1 MTQYKKISDS
11 TGDLFHDLWK
21 KFDNKV
27 FLDSINLIK
36 KRIKVNK
43 FHNEQFKNKV
53 VLDVG
58 CGSGRWCVLA
68 KQLGAK
74 KVIGVDSSKKNVS
87 YNNKKFKNIKF
98 VYGDNTNLKIENNF
112 SDITISQ
119 GVIHHTVDV
128 FKSLSELIRVTKK
141 NGKILLLVYGEHGFR
156 WSLIKRLRPICQL
169 IGKKKLIKS
178 MEKSKFTSNTIK
190 NFVDDLF
197 VPIQVQLDLNHL
209 QEYLKTKK
217 VKKIKIW
224 SKNKTFDHEQD
235 INSYLVEFNKLKKI
249 FTNLENKFYR
259 NLSLKI
265 INSYISDLKLC
276 LSSKITNKD
285 RKFIIIGQGNHRL
298 EITK

>member
-21 KFDNKV
+21 KFNNKI

-36 KRIKVNK
+36 KRIKINK

-276 LSSKITNKD
+276 LSSKITSRNK
-285 RKFIIIGQGNHRL
+285 RFIVIGQGNHRL

>member
-1 MTQYKKISDS
+1 MTKYKKISDA

-21 KFDNKV
+21 KFNNKV
-27 FLDSINLIK
+27 FLDSINLIE
-36 KRIKVNK
+36 KRIKINK

-74 KVIGVDSSKKNVS
+74 KVIGVDSSKKNVR

-119 GVIHHTVDV
+119 GVIHHTIDV

-169 IGKKKLIKS
+169 IGKKKINK
-178 MEKSKFTSNTIK
+178 I
-190 NFVDDLF
+190 
-197 VPIQVQLDLNHL
+197 HG
-209 QEYLKTKK
+209 KK
-217 VKKIKIW
+217 
-224 SKNKTFDHEQD
+224 
-235 INSYLVEFNKLKKI
+235 
-249 FTNLENKFYR
+249 
-259 NLSLKI
+259 
-265 INSYISDLKLC
+265 
-276 LSSKITNKD
+276 
-285 RKFIIIGQGNHRL
+285 
-298 EITK
+298 

>member
-74 KVIGVDSSKKNVS
+74 KVVGVDSSKKNVS

-98 VYGDNTNLKIENNF
+98 VYGDNTNLKIKNNF

-128 FKSLSELIRVTKK
+128 FKSLSELIRVTKT

-276 LSSKITNKD
+276 LSSKITNKNK
-285 RKFIIIGQGNHRL
+285 KFIIIGQGNHRL

>member
-21 KFDNKV
+21 KFNNKI

-36 KRIKVNK
+36 KRIKINK

-74 KVIGVDSSKKNVS
+74 KVIGVDSSKKNVR

-119 GVIHHTVDV
+119 GVIHHTIDV

>member
-1 MTQYKKISDS
+1 MTQLKKISDS

-21 KFDNKV
+21 KFNNKV

-43 FHNEQFKNKV
+43 FHSEQFKNKI

-128 FKSLSELIRVTKK
+128 FKSLSELLRVTKK

-169 IGKKKLIKS
+169 IGKKKLIES
-178 MEKSKFTSNTIK
+178 MKKSKFTSNTIK

-209 QEYLKTKK
+209 QEYLKDKK
-217 VKKIKIW
+217 VKNIKIW

-235 INSYLVEFNKLKKI
+235 INSYLIEFNKLKKI

-259 NLSLKI
+259 KLSLKI

-276 LSSKITNKD
+276 LSSKIKSKNK
-285 RKFIIIGQGNHRL
+285 RFIVIGQGNHRL

>member
-1 MTQYKKISDS
+1 MTKYKKISDA

-21 KFDNKV
+21 KFNNKV
-27 FLDSINLIK
+27 FLDSINLIE
-36 KRIKVNK
+36 KRIKINK

-74 KVIGVDSSKKNVS
+74 KVIGVDSSKKNVR

-119 GVIHHTVDV
+119 GVIHHTIDV

-276 LSSKITNKD
+276 LSSKITSRNK
-285 RKFIIIGQGNHRL
+285 RFIVIGQGNHRL

>member
-74 KVIGVDSSKKNVS
+74 KVVGVDSSKKNVS

-119 GVIHHTVDV
+119 GVIHHTIDV

-265 INSYISDLKLC
+265 INNYISDLKLC
-276 LSSKITNKD
+276 LSSKITSRNK
-285 RKFIIIGQGNHRL
+285 RFIVIGQGNHRL

>member
-74 KVIGVDSSKKNVS
+74 KVVGVDSSKKNVS

-98 VYGDNTNLKIENNF
+98 VYGDNTNLKIKNNF

-265 INSYISDLKLC
+265 INSYTSDLKLC
-276 LSSKITNKD
+276 LSSKITNKNK
-285 RKFIIIGQGNHRL
+285 KFIIIGQGNHRL

>member
-36 KRIKVNK
+36 KRIKINK

-74 KVIGVDSSKKNVS
+74 KVIGVDSSKKNVR

>member
-98 VYGDNTNLKIENNF
+98 VYGDNTNLKIKNNF

-276 LSSKITNKD
+276 LSSKITNKNK
-285 RKFIIIGQGNHRL
+285 KFIIIGQGNHRL

>member
-1 MTQYKKISDS
+1 
-11 TGDLFHDLWK
+11 
-21 KFDNKV
+21 
-27 FLDSINLIK
+27 
-36 KRIKVNK
+36 
-43 FHNEQFKNKV
+43 
-53 VLDVG
+53 
-58 CGSGRWCVLA
+58 
-68 KQLGAK
+68 
-74 KVIGVDSSKKNVS
+74 
-87 YNNKKFKNIKF
+87 
-98 VYGDNTNLKIENNF
+98 
-112 SDITISQ
+112 
-119 GVIHHTVDV
+119 
-128 FKSLSELIRVTKK
+128 
-141 NGKILLLVYGEHGFR
+141 
-156 WSLIKRLRPICQL
+156 
-169 IGKKKLIKS
+169 

-265 INSYISDLKLC
+265 INNYISDLKLC
-276 LSSKITNKD
+276 LSSKITSRNK
-285 RKFIIIGQGNHRL
+285 RFIVIGQGNHRL

>member
-169 IGKKKLIKS
+169 IGKKKLIRS

-259 NLSLKI
+259 KLSLKI

-276 LSSKITNKD
+276 LSSKITSRNK
-285 RKFIIIGQGNHRL
+285 RFIVIGQGNHRL

>member
-74 KVIGVDSSKKNVS
+74 KVVGVDSSKKNVS

-98 VYGDNTNLKIENNF
+98 VYGDNTNLKIKNNF

-235 INSYLVEFNKLKKI
+235 INSYLVEFNKLK
-249 FTNLENKFYR
+249 
-259 NLSLKI
+259 
-265 INSYISDLKLC
+265 SDWQE
-276 LSSKITNKD
+276 TD
-285 RKFIIIGQGNHRL
+285 PF
-298 EITK
+298 

>member
-74 KVIGVDSSKKNVS
+74 KVIGVDSSKKNVR

-119 GVIHHTVDV
+119 GVIHHTIDV

-276 LSSKITNKD
+276 LSSKITSRNK
-285 RKFIIIGQGNHRL
+285 RFIVIGQGNHRL

>member
-74 KVIGVDSSKKNVS
+74 KVVGVDSSKKNVS

-98 VYGDNTNLKIENNF
+98 VYGDNTNLKIKNNF

-276 LSSKITNKD
+276 LSSKITNKNK
-285 RKFIIIGQGNHRL
+285 KFIIIGQGNHRL

>member
-74 KVIGVDSSKKNVS
+74 KVIGVDSSKKNVR

>member
-21 KFDNKV
+21 KFNNKI

-36 KRIKVNK
+36 KRIKINK

-74 KVIGVDSSKKNVS
+74 KVIGVDSSKKNVR

-276 LSSKITNKD
+276 LSSKITSRNK
-285 RKFIIIGQGNHRL
+285 RFIVIGQGNHRL

>member
-1 MTQYKKISDS
+1 MTKYKKISDA

-21 KFDNKV
+21 KFNNKV
-27 FLDSINLIK
+27 FLDSINLIE
-36 KRIKVNK
+36 KRIKINK

-74 KVIGVDSSKKNVS
+74 KVIGVDSSKKNVR

-119 GVIHHTVDV
+119 GVIHHTIDV

-265 INSYISDLKLC
+265 INNYISDLKLC
-276 LSSKITNKD
+276 LSSKITSRNK
-285 RKFIIIGQGNHRL
+285 RFIVIGQGNHRL

>member
-74 KVIGVDSSKKNVS
+74 KVIGVDSSKKNVR

-119 GVIHHTVDV
+119 GVIHHTIDV

-265 INSYISDLKLC
+265 INNYISDLKLC
-276 LSSKITNKD
+276 LSSKITSRNK
-285 RKFIIIGQGNHRL
+285 RFIVIGQGNHRL

>member
-1 MTQYKKISDS
+1 MTQYKKISDA

-21 KFDNKV
+21 KFNNKV
-27 FLDSINLIK
+27 FLDSINLIE
-36 KRIKVNK
+36 KRIKINK

-74 KVIGVDSSKKNVS
+74 KVIGVDSSKKNVR

-119 GVIHHTVDV
+119 GVIHHTIDV

-265 INSYISDLKLC
+265 INNYISDLKLC
-276 LSSKITNKD
+276 LSSKITSRNK
-285 RKFIIIGQGNHRL
+285 RFIVIGQGNHRL